1 MILKVTRWSLFLL
14 AATPFAMAGERL
26 GDIEFFGYQ
35 GFDVAKIRAALPVHE
50 GGEFSQQTAVSLI
63 REAVAAAIGQQPT
76 DVSTICCDEPGNRLL
91 FIGLPG
97 SSYKSFAYHPE
108 PSSKDRL
115 PRAIMGLYSKLD
127 RAIESAVRKGGDA
140 AEEDDSNGYALIKDP
155 RARALQVAVR
165 QWALK
170 HEPELL
176 RTLEF
181 SHSAAQRRVAA
192 DALGY
197 ARQSRAQIL
206 ALVRAARDSDEEVRN
221 NATRALRV
229 LVRSNAELGRDVQPD
244 TFIEMLNSGSWTD
257 RNKSASLL
265 EQLTMSRNAEL
276 LGKIRSLALTS
287 LIEMASWRR
296 AGHAYF
302 SRMVLGRVRGL
313 PEDRL
318 KDLAWNGPV
327 SPLLLF

>member
-14 AATPFAMAGERL
+14 AATPSAVAGDRL

-50 GGEFSQQTAVSLI
+50 GGEFSQQTAVSLV

-76 DVSTICCDEPGNRLL
+76 DVSTICCDELGNRLL

-108 PSSKDRL
+108 PSGKDRL
-115 PRAIMGLYSKLD
+115 PRAIVRLYSKLD
-127 RAIESAVRKGGDA
+127 RAIESAVRKGGGA
-140 AEEDDSNGYALIKDP
+140 AEEDDSNGYA
-155 RARALQVAVR
+155 
-165 QWALK
+165 
-170 HEPELL
+170 
-176 RTLEF
+176 
-181 SHSAAQRRVAA
+181 
-192 DALGY
+192 
-197 ARQSRAQIL
+197 RQSSAQTL

-221 NATRALRV
+221 NATRALSVR
-229 LVRSNAELGRDVQPD
+229 VRSNAELGRDVQPD

-265 EQLTMSRNAEL
+265 EQLTMSRNAER
-276 LGKIRSLALTS
+276 LGKIRSLALNS

-327 SPLLLF
+327 SQLLLF